1 MGAKKPL
8 KFEYLKRIKMKLPL
22 DGLHPFLLAFFA
34 ILISALITYKILLAI
49 VMLTKEFT
57 E

>member
-1 MGAKKPL
+1 
-8 KFEYLKRIKMKLPL
+8 MKLPL

-34 ILISALITYKILLAI
+34 ILISALITYKIILAMI
-49 VMLTKEFT
+49 MLTKEFT

>member
-34 ILISALITYKILLAI
+34 ILISALISYKIILAI
-49 VMLTKEFT
+49 VMLSKESF

>member
-8 KFEYLKRIKMKLPL
+8 KFEYPKRIEMKLPL

-34 ILISALITYKILLAI
+34 ILISALITYKIILAMI
-49 VMLTKEFT
+49 ILTKEFT

>member
-1 MGAKKPL
+1 MGAKSPL
-8 KFEYLKRIKMKLPL
+8 KFEYPKRIKMRLPL

-34 ILISALITYKILLAI
+34 ILISALITYKIILAI
-49 VMLTKEFT
+49 IMLTKEFT

>member
-1 MGAKKPL
+1 
-8 KFEYLKRIKMKLPL
+8 MKLPL

-34 ILISALITYKILLAI
+34 ILISALISYKVILAI
-49 VMLTKEFT
+49 VMLSKESF